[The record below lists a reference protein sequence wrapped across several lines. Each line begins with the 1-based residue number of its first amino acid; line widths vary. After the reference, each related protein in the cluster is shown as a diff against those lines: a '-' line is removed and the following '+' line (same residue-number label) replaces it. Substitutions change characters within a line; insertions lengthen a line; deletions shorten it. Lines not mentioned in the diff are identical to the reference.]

1 MINLEVDVDNEEVD
15 TSVDTDIDV
24 ELGVENV
31 TEVSTNDYEKLIN
44 LPSLNGETII
54 GDMNEQDP
62 TVPKWAKEPTKPDY
76 SAEEVD
82 AVSVNSALTFQ
93 EIDEI
98 FNSIF

>member
-1 MINLEVDVDNEEVD
+1 
-15 TSVDTDIDV
+15 
-24 ELGVENV
+24 
-31 TEVSTNDYEKLIN
+31 
-44 LPSLNGETII
+44 
-54 GDMNEQDP
+54 
-62 TVPKWAKEPTKPDY
+62 VPKWAKEPTKPDY